1 MKIMTHKD
9 KETLIV
15 QLCQSI
21 TTLKEELDGML
32 SVNDNANRRI
42 AELEKQVE
50 STYKKGYDDGHSKGF
65 TEGYHEKEQELT

>member
-1 MKIMTHKD
+1 MNIEEL
-9 KETLIV
+9 KEMLIV
-15 QLCQSI
+15 QLCQNI
-21 TTLKEELDGML
+21 TTLREELDGML

-50 STYKKGYDDGHSKGF
+50 SAYKKGYDDGHSKGF